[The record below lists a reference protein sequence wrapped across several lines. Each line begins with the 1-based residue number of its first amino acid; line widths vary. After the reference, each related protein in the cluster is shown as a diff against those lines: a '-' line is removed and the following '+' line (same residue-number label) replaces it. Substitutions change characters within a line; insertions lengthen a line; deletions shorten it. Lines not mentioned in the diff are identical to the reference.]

1 MAGKD
6 VWEPAA
12 TTRPSNGVGKRPR
25 LTPASEKQ
33 PFKVDNADT
42 FAANRAVGRVAL
54 VVVGASGES
63 RRARVHEAGS
73 LRVRFPNGASRGT
86 LDAVIV
92 NTGGGMTGGDRFDID
107 MTVGAGA
114 RLTVTTAAAEKIY
127 RSLGPNTHVAVKA
140 DIGPGGALAWL
151 PQETILFDQVRLRR
165 TIDIE
170 LARDAR
176 LVLAEAIVFG
186 RSAMGEAVL
195 QGHLFDRWRVR
206 VGGALVFAETLRLDG
221 AIAQRLAQR
230 AIAAESIAVA
240 SVLKIPGDDA
250 GVATVRAMEND
261 FAGEVGVST
270 WNGLAV
276 ARLVAA
282 DGAALRRD
290 LIGVLTALG
299 AGPLPRLWMN

>member
-1 MAGKD
+1 MLANAPAQDEIFAG
-6 VWEPAA
+6 
-12 TTRPSNGVGKRPR
+12 
-25 LTPASEKQ
+25 
-33 PFKVDNADT
+33 
-42 FAANRAVGRVAL
+42 NRAVGRIALTVA
-54 VVVGASGES
+54 ASSSGS

-73 LRVRFPNGASRGT
+73 LRVRFPNGTSRGT

-92 NTGGGMTGGDRFDID
+92 NTAGGMTGGDRFDID

-127 RSLGPNTHVAVKA
+127 RSLGPNTHVGVKA
-140 DIGPGGALAWL
+140 DVGPGGALAWL

-165 TIDIE
+165 TIEVD
-170 LARDAR
+170 LASDAK

-195 QGHLFDRWRVR
+195 RGDLFDRWRVR

-230 AIAAESIAVA
+230 AVAAENVAIA
-240 SVLKIPGDDA
+240 SVLKLPGDDT
-250 GVATVRAMEND
+250 GVAAVRAID
-261 FAGEVGVST
+261 FAGEVGVSA

-276 ARLVAA
+276 ARLVAP
-282 DGAALRRD
+282 DGATLRRD

-299 AGPLPRLWMN
+299 AGPLPRLWLN